1 MTQPLPAHGEAE
13 LAVATSLMAAV
24 NGHSNGHA
32 ANGALPALPLKAE
45 EPITTGSA
53 APRAASLTVE
63 QAIGAQI
70 RQHRK
75 KLDITSAELAA
86 TAKISPGMISKIEN
100 GQISSSLSTLTAL
113 AGALNVPLASL
124 FASYDER
131 RDCSFVKA
139 GQGVVIERRGTKS
152 GHIYELLGHSLGS
165 DMVVEPFLITLTEDA
180 APYTAFRHAGV
191 ELIYMLTGRVGYRHA
206 DKVYELGPGDT
217 LFFDASAQHGPEELI
232 SVPMTY
238 LSIIVYPKE

>member
-1 MTQPLPAHGEAE
+1 MRMPLRTLDRPPE
-13 LAVATSLMAAV
+13 LAGVVEPEPNAAV
-24 NGHSNGHA
+24 PAALKNGHTASADPRAGEDPVPS
-32 ANGALPALPLKAE
+32 GA
-45 EPITTGSA
+45 S
-53 APRAASLTVE
+53 APRASAVTVE

-70 RQHRK
+70 REQRK

-113 AGALNVPLASL
+113 ASALNVPIAAL
-124 FASYDER
+124 FAGYDDQ

-139 GQGVVIERRGTKS
+139 GQGDLVDRRGTKS
-152 GHIYELLGHSLGS
+152 GHIYQLLGHSVGS
-165 DMVVEPFLITLTEDA
+165 DMVVEPFLITLTEESTA
-180 APYTAFRHAGV
+180 YSAFRHAGV
-191 ELIYMLTGRVGYRHA
+191 ELIYMLSGSVGYRHA
-206 DKVYELGPGDT
+206 DKVYELQPGDT